1 MSNGNDPKKIITRGL
16 ATIATQK
23 LNDEQK
29 GYSTTRNTW
38 DGQHEC
44 TITPNQDKTLLPSG
58 NDPAWA
64 EIRGP
69 VICDVELKIYAIPIE
84 KMQELLSVE
93 YSETDGV
100 SFSSDADS
108 VFVGMDIIVDA
119 QSTAGRS
126 KRKTTLYK
134 VSFDLPE
141 ISAKSVAEGDV
152 AVADLTL
159 KGKAYP
165 VFYTK
170 ADGKQGDKTLTIID
184 STKQSTAWTA
194 RENTIIFPTAATTTP
209 TETA

>member
-93 YSETDGV
+93 YSEADGV

-108 VFVGMDIIVDA
+108 IFVGMDIIVDA

-134 VSFDLPE
+134 VSF
-141 ISAKSVAEGDV
+141 EGDV

-184 STKQSTAWTA
+184 STKQSTAWAA
-194 RENTIIFPTAATTTP
+194 RENTIIFPTAAATTP